1 MTSSFPEKLDS
12 LISEEQDNSEEEDW
26 PLDDVVDLQLQQLG
40 PNPTLLQAVSV
51 ILKQSPKAEYE
62 AKQARKKL
70 ERDFRETVKVVKEN
84 CTEMLRSQKMFHS
97 VVTFENFIVNFNV
110 MTFFITNLIY
120 VNHIS

>member
-1 MTSSFPEKLDS
+1 M
-12 LISEEQDNSEEEDW
+12 
-26 PLDDVVDLQLQQLG
+26 VDLQLQQLG

-70 ERDFRETVKVVKEN
+70 ERDFCETVKVVKEN